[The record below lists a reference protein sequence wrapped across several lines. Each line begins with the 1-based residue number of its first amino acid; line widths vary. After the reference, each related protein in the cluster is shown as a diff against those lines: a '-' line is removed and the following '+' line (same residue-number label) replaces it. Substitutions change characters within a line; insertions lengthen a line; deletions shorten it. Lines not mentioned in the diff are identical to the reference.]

1 MCNINQLTLLRRRKK
16 ATVARWPKILQNN
29 YKKCAGKNIFWPWNF
44 GGRTTTN
51 SGRKWQK
58 GAKKGLENRGKKGT
72 GKHFLHVFQFF
83 QGQFG
88 QKVNC
93 LLCEFCLFKNYFLP
107 KPLKNTILQPQNLF
121 LKLAEKPRQDMA
133 TVLKSWRA
141 SVYVCGTWE
150 GVRRSGQQPN
160 SLSLHVHPS
169 WAGPRAM
176 DSPSGQQPYSKVWH
190 GQP

>member
-1 MCNINQLTLLRRRKK
+1 MCRKK
-16 ATVARWPKILQNN
+16 YLLAES
-29 YKKCAGKNIFWPWNF
+29 GK
-44 GGRTTTN
+44 
-51 SGRKWQK
+51 KWQK
-58 GAKKGLENRGKKGT
+58 RGKKGAKRDWKT
-72 GKHFLHVFQFF
+72 FFFLQFF

-93 LLCEFCLFKNYFLP
+93 LLCEFCLLKNYFLP

-176 DSPSGQQPYSKVWH
+176 DSPSGQQPYSYVWH